1 MMCWIL
7 IFEGKKKK
15 SSGVEGSCNLEENQ
29 HQMKGLKGFVVSQ
42 NTIGYGITLMATMFG
57 GDRIVPHF

>member
-15 SSGVEGSCNLEENQ
+15 SSGVEGRCTLEETQ
-29 HQMKGLKGFVVSQ
+29 HQMKDLKGFVVSQ
-42 NTIGYGITLMATMFG
+42 NTIGYGIALMATMFG